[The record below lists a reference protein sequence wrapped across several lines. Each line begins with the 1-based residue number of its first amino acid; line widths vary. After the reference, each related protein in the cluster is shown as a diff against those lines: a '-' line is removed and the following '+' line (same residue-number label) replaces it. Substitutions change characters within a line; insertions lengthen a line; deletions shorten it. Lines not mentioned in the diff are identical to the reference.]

1 MRSIKFLIV
10 ALMSAS
16 LFASCN
22 KEAGA
27 SLSLERTSL
36 YFSSWDDP
44 TPQTIKYVSSNAVS
58 VAVGSCS
65 DGWSAYVDAST
76 KTIVVRAVGST
87 SEDITDDELL
97 KEGSV
102 VVNALNKENKAT
114 SYYISVYISEMQ
126 AADIDGAANCYII
139 TRPAVNYTFDVMY
152 RPDGTPLDTESV
164 KLLWQSNSDV
174 VKNVHKSGDKASFYI
189 APSEVDNSQVV
200 DTNAVIA
207 AYNKAGEVIW
217 SWHLWIVNDNP
228 LTVTDTYSNG
238 KTFMR
243 YNLGAFTNA
252 NGDAST
258 DKILASYGLY
268 YQWGRKDPF
277 PRPYFH
283 DAAGAESESRYKEN
297 GTYITDEFLARTAS
311 NGVVEY
317 AIQNPMQYIYNDE
330 NSEYAGDSGNGIG
343 DWLVSANNAL
353 WSDSEKSV
361 YDPCPKGWRV
371 PTADDLKVLK
381 LSDDEDSTPLETAR
395 KQFGWH
401 LSDGNN
407 EFFYSAC
414 GRRRYNDG
422 KVENMNYKDGV
433 YPSTPEPW
441 EGHYWTSSTTTDG
454 QAVSL
459 YFDLTTTRTINRFV
473 VNQPRF
479 RANGFQVRCVKE

>member
-1 MRSIKFLIV
+1 MRSVKFFIV

-16 LFASCN
+16 LFFSCN

-36 YFSSWDDP
+36 YFSSWEDS
-44 TPQTIKYVSSNAVS
+44 TPQTIQYVASNAVRVT
-58 VAVGSCS
+58 VATCS
-65 DGWSAYVDAST
+65 DGWSAFVDEAN

-126 AADIDGAANCYII
+126 AADIDGAANCYVI
-139 TRPAVNYTFDVMY
+139 TRPAVNYTFDVMS
-152 RPDGTPLDTESV
+152 RPDGTALDTDSV
-164 KLLWQSNSDV
+164 KLLWQSNSSV
-174 VKNVHKSGDKASFYI
+174 VKNVYKSGDKASFYI
-189 APSEVDNSQVV
+189 APSEADNSQVV

-228 LTVTDTYSNG
+228 LTATDTYSNG

-243 YNLGAFTNA
+243 NNLGAFTNA

-330 NSEYAGDSGNGIG
+330 NSEYAGDGGNGVG
-343 DWLVSANNAL
+343 DWLTSTDNTL
-353 WSDSEKSV
+353 WSDTEKSV

-371 PTADDLKVLK
+371 PTADDLSVLK
-381 LSDDEDSTPLETAR
+381 LSDDEDNTPLETAR
-395 KQFGWH
+395 RQFGWH

-441 EGHYWTSSTTTDG
+441 EGHYWTSSTTADG
-454 QAVSL
+454 MAVSL

-473 VNQPRF
+473 GNQPRF
-479 RANGFQVRCVKE
+479 RANGLQIRCVKE